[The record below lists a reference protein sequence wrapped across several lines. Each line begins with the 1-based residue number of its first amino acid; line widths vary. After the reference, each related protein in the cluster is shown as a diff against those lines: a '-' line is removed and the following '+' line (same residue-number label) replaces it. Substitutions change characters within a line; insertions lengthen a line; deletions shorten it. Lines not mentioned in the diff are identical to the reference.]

1 LVESVS
7 IFTLRPEEEESIG
20 VVGLLWLP
28 RRGAAASGESRFVGR
43 LSCLRTT
50 GVEKRQIGEVRCCG
64 EGEDGA
70 SWPRSSSLSLSIDL
84 RKMNVSLMSSRHGML
99 RNTRG
104 C

>member
-7 IFTLRPEEEESIG
+7 TFTLRPEEEESIG

-28 RRGAAASGESRFVGR
+28 RRGAAARSGESRFVGR
-43 LSCLRTT
+43 LSCLWTT

-70 SWPRSSSLSLSIDL
+70 SWPGSSSLSLSIDL

-99 RNTRG
+99 RNT
-104 C
+104 